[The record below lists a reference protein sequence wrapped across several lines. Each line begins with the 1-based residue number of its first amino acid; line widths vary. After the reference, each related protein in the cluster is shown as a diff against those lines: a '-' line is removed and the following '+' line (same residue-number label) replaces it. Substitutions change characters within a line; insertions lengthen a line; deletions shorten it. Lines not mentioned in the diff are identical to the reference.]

1 MDLRTG
7 AAYWPLK
14 SGLISVYPALEH
26 DEKCDVAVLGAGITG
41 ALAAS
46 RLAAAGCDVVV
57 LDGNDV
63 AMGSTAGSTGLLQ
76 DRNRHPSWPTDFLHW
91 RGPGC
96 AELESRPPRRGRNRA
111 ALRKLLRF
119 QAAAKPLSGVSP
131 RRCHEAAARVPSFEP
146 ATGLTSRGWS
156 EQEIARR
163 YGFERDGAILSG
175 GDAEVDPYQLT
186 HRALAGATE
195 RGTRVYDRT
204 HVDRIRPAANGI
216 RLETNRGAAVKARRL
231 VIAAGYEVARH
242 LKRDRGHLHSTWA
255 MISEPLREF
264 SWWPDQC
271 LIWETR
277 RPYLYIRTTADGR
290 VIAGGEDEP
299 WSSAHESIG
308 LMKKKVMRLTR
319 KFRALF
325 PGVEIEPA
333 YAWAGI
339 FGTTPDGLPYIG
351 TLPEYP
357 HTYFALG
364 YGGNGITFGMI
375 AADLVRDW
383 WAGTPG
389 VGQTLFGFD
398 RLSRGA

>member
-1 MDLRTG
+1 MLSWKAGLR
-7 AAYWPLK
+7 A
-14 SGLISVYPALEH
+14 V
-26 DEKCDVAVLGAGITG
+26 DEIEQLCGSCCDFRRRPSLY
-41 ALAAS
+41 LAS
-46 RLAAAGCDVVV
+46 R
-57 LDGNDV
+57 
-63 AMGSTAGSTGLLQ
+63 
-76 DRNRHPSWPTDFLHW
+76 
-91 RGPGC
+91 
-96 AELESRPPRRGRNRA
+96 RA
-111 ALRKLLRF
+111 DARKLRREY
-119 QAAAKPLSGVSP
+119 KP
-131 RRCHEAAARVPSFEP
+131 FEP
-146 ATGLTSRGWS
+146 ATGSTSRGWS
-156 EQEIARR
+156 ERRSARR

-204 HVDRIRPAANGI
+204 HVDRIRPTANGI

-255 MISEPLREF
+255 MVTEPLREF

-277 RPYLYIRTTADGR
+277 RPYLYLRTTADGR

-299 WSSAHESIG
+299 WSSAHENIA
-308 LMKKKVMRLTR
+308 LMKKKVLRLTR

-357 HTYFALG
+357 HTLLRARVWRKRNHVWDDCGRFGPRLV
-364 YGGNGITFGMI
+364 GGNARRQSNALWFRQAI
-375 AADLVRDW
+375 ATRVIRSRRADR
-383 WAGTPG
+383 
-389 VGQTLFGFD
+389 
-398 RLSRGA
+398 RR

>member
-7 AAYWPLK
+7 PAYWPLK
-14 SGLISVYPALEH
+14 SGLISVYPALEQ
-26 DEKCDVAVLGAGITG
+26 DETCDVAVLGAGITG

-46 RLAAAGCDVVV
+46 RLATAGCDVVV

-76 DRNRHPSWPTDFLHW
+76 YETDTPLGQLISYIGADQAVLSWRAGLRAVDEIEQLCGSHCDFTRRPSLYL
-91 RGPGC
+91 
-96 AELESRPPRRGRNRA
+96 ASRRA
-111 ALRKLLRF
+111 DARKLRREYELRASHGF
-119 QAAAKPLSGVSP
+119 DVTWLERK
-131 RRCHEAAARVPSFEP
+131 
-146 ATGLTSRGWS
+146 
-156 EQEIARR
+156 EIARR

-204 HVDRIRPAANGI
+204 HVDRIQPAANGI
-216 RLETNRGAAVKARRL
+216 TLETNRGATVKARRL

-264 SWWPDQC
+264 SWWPDRC

-375 AADLVRDW
+375 AADLIRDW
-383 WAGTPG
+383 WAGTPS

>member
-26 DEKCDVAVLGAGITG
+26 DETCDVAVLGAGITG

-63 AMGSTAGSTGLLQ
+63 AMGSTAGSTGLLRSETDTPLGQ
-76 DRNRHPSWPTDFLHW
+76 LISYIGAEQAVLSWKAGLRAVDEIEQLCGSCCDFKRRPSLYL
-91 RGPGC
+91 
-96 AELESRPPRRGRNRA
+96 ASRRA
-111 ALRKLLRF
+111 DARKLRREYDLRASHGF
-119 QAAAKPLSGVSP
+119 DVTWLERK
-131 RRCHEAAARVPSFEP
+131 
-146 ATGLTSRGWS
+146 
-156 EQEIARR
+156 EIARR

-216 RLETNRGAAVKARRL
+216 RLETDRGAAVKARRL